1 MISIAEIQRATA
13 AAYGLT
19 RDELLGP
26 GLARRHA
33 WPRQIAMAL
42 SRELTNQSYTQIGR
56 NFGRDHTTVL
66 RGVRRLAKRA
76 DKSEQ
81 RKMNAIR
88 AKLRADGRARSRVLA
103 QRQAAVVLE
112 WLAAFLRE
120 RRERSLAPDVDHE
133 RLVA

>member
-1 MISIAEIQRATA
+1 MISIAEIQHATA

-26 GLARRHA
+26 RLARRYA

-42 SRELTNQSYTQIGR
+42 GRELTNQSYTQIGR

-66 RGVRRLAKRA
+66 RGIRQLAKRA

-81 RKMNAIR
+81 RKMKAIR
-88 AKLRADGRARSRVLA
+88 AKLRADEGACSRVLA
-103 QRQAAVVLE
+103 QRQAAMVLE

-120 RRERSLAPDVDHE
+120 RPERSLVPDADHE